1 MPMNIIEL
9 MDAKK
14 SSFSKTDRKIY
25 EGIKKFPNEFAT
37 NSITE
42 LTDKAEI
49 TKSALTRFAQR
60 LGFSGFS
67 ELQYQFQIDLKDQNE
82 THENKTHSE
91 IYGGVLSQTEKTAD
105 IQGIQELIQKMRDC
119 HAVYIL
125 GTNLSKLPAE
135 ELHIALSF
143 EDDIISILPHAD
155 MLPYQFHSDDILIIY
170 SAISGSSHQELMK
183 SLRKENKTKPYMV
196 LITTNAKHPLRHNFD
211 MVFSLPTASLADS
224 TSNTVLSDTFAF
236 LMFNDILT
244 NELANT
250 KK

>member
-37 NSITE
+37 DSITN
-42 LTDKAEI
+42 LTNTSGV
-49 TKSALTRFAQR
+49 TKSALTRFAQK
-60 LGFSGFS
+60 LGFSGFQ
-67 ELQYQFQIDLKDQNE
+67 ELQFQFQTDLKNQNE
-82 THENKTHSE
+82 IYKNKTHSE
-91 IYGGVLSQTEKTAD
+91 IYGSVLAQTEETAD
-105 IQGIQELIQKMRDC
+105 IHQIRQFIEKLKES
-119 HAVYIL
+119 HAIYLL
-125 GTNLSKLPAE
+125 GTNLSRIPAE

-143 EDDIISILPHAD
+143 EKDMISILPHAD
-155 MLPYQFHSDDILIIY
+155 MLPYNFHENDVLIIY

-211 MVFSLPTASLADS
+211 LVFSLPTASLADS

-244 NELANT
+244 NELANI

>member
-37 NSITE
+37 DSITN
-42 LTDKAEI
+42 LTNTSGV
-49 TKSALTRFAQR
+49 TKSALTRFAQK
-60 LGFSGFS
+60 LGFSGFQ
-67 ELQYQFQIDLKDQNE
+67 ELQFQFQTDLKSQNE
-82 THENKTHSE
+82 IYKNKTHSE
-91 IYGGVLSQTEKTAD
+91 IYGSVLAQTEETAD
-105 IQGIQELIQKMRDC
+105 IHQIRQFIEKLKES
-119 HAVYIL
+119 HAIYIL
-125 GTNLSKLPAE
+125 GTNLSRIPAV

-143 EDDIISILPHAD
+143 EKDMISILPHAD
-155 MLPYQFHSDDILIIY
+155 MLPYNFHENDVLIIY

-183 SLRKENKTKPYMV
+183 TLRKENKTKPYMV

-211 MVFSLPTASLADS
+211 MIFSLPTASLADS

-244 NELANT
+244 NELTNM